1 MKAITILTTTL
12 FLLLTFAVSAQRTD
26 SRQKMTPEQ
35 QATKMV
41 EKMTTQL
48 QLNAK
53 QQKELTTYYT
63 ETFKKRAEA
72 RQKNMDNKDSM
83 RENMKKERDA
93 ADAQLKKILTPD
105 QYKKYKADE
114 EKRKEEMKKRGD
126 RPNGSRR

>member
-126 RPNGSRR
+126 RPNGPRR

>member
-35 QATKMV
+35 QAAKMV

-93 ADAQLKKILTPD
+93 ADTQLKKILTPD

-126 RPNGSRR
+126 RPNGPRR